1 MKLLIAVDSAISA
14 EVLVGAVGVRPWPDG
29 TTAHVLSV
37 VADADVPEEVWREEG
52 YGKGTVRREMERRG
66 EQITAFAVERLKE
79 VGIPAEVVVTRGD
92 PRHLIS
98 FFARKWAS
106 DLIFVRAHVRKDLAH
121 WMLGSVA
128 RAVLAT
134 APCTVQIV
142 RDIAEDHAHTLDS
155 VRRVLLATDGS
166 EISTA
171 AAQALAG
178 RPWPEGSEFKIVS
191 VEEPWA
197 IKRSRVRHDE
207 QAQEAVSSAEQ
218 VLASVGLKAT
228 GAVLSGNAKEVI
240 LEEAQKWAADLIV
253 VGSHGRRGFKRFLL
267 GSVSEAVAMNAH
279 CSVVVVRGPAQTS
292 RKSRASAPSRV

>member
-66 EQITAFAVERLKE
+66 EQITALAVERLRE
-79 VGIPAEVVVTRGD
+79 VGIPAEVLVGRGD
-92 PRHLIS
+92 PRHLIP
-98 FFARKWAS
+98 FFARKWSS

-128 RAVLAT
+128 RAVVTT

-142 RDIAEDHAHTLDS
+142 RDPGEDRAHTPDS
-155 VRRVLLATDGS
+155 GRRVLLATDGS
-166 EISTA
+166 ETSA
-171 AAQALAG
+171 AAARALAKQ
-178 RPWPEGSEFKIVS
+178 PWPEGSEFRVVS

-197 IKRSRVRHDE
+197 LTLSRVSNL
-207 QAQEAVSSAEQ
+207 EAVGGAER
-218 VLASVGLKAT
+218 VLASAGLNAT
-228 GAVLSGNAKEVI
+228 GAVLSGNAKEAI
-240 LEEAQKWAADLIV
+240 LDEARKWAADLIV
-253 VGSHGRRGFKRFLL
+253 VGSHGRRGFRRLLL

-279 CSVVVVRGPAQTS
+279 CSVVVVRGPARAS
-292 RKSRASAPSRV
+292 RKARASG

>member
-1 MKLLIAVDSAISA
+1 MKLLIAVDSAIST

-52 YGKGTVRREMERRG
+52 YGKGAVRREMENRG
-66 EQITAFAVERLKE
+66 EQITALSVERLKE

-98 FFARKWAS
+98 FFARKWSS
-106 DLIFVRAHVRKDLAH
+106 DLIFVRAHVRNDLAY

-128 RAVLAT
+128 RAVVTT

-142 RDIAEDHAHTLDS
+142 RDLAEDRAHTLDS
-155 VRRVLLATDGS
+155 GRRVLLATDGS
-166 EISTA
+166 ETSAA
-171 AAQALAG
+171 AAQALAE
-178 RPWPEGSEFKIVS
+178 RPWPEGSEFRIVS

-207 QAQEAVSSAEQ
+207 QAQEAVRSAEQ
-218 VLASVGLKAT
+218 ILASAGLKAT
-228 GAVLSGNAKEVI
+228 MAVALSGSAKEVI
-240 LEEAQKWAADLIV
+240 LEEAEKWDADLIV
-253 VGSHGRRGFKRFLL
+253 VGSHGRRGVKRFLL

-279 CSVVVVRGPAQTS
+279 CSVVVVRGPARTS
-292 RKSRASAPSRV
+292 RKARASG

>member
-1 MKLLIAVDSAISA
+1 MKLLIAVDSAIST

-37 VADADVPEEVWREEG
+37 VVDADVPLEVWREFG
-52 YGKGTVRREMERRG
+52 YVKDAVLREMERTG
-66 EQITAFAVERLKE
+66 EQITNLAVERLKE
-79 VGIPAEVVVTRGD
+79 VGIPAKVVVSRGD
-92 PRHLIS
+92 PRFLIP
-98 FFARKWAS
+98 FFARKWSS
-106 DLIFVRAHVRKDLAH
+106 DLIFVRAHVRKGFEH

-128 RAVLAT
+128 RAVVTA

-142 RDIAEDHAHTLDS
+142 RSQKDRAQTLSS

-166 EISTA
+166 ETSMA
-171 AAQALAG
+171 AAKALAG
-178 RPWPEGSEFKIVS
+178 RPWPEGSEFRIVC

-197 IKRSRVRHDE
+197 LKGSSVRNSE
-207 QAQEAVSSAEQ
+207 QAQKAVSSAER
-218 VLASVGLKAT
+218 VLASAGLQVI
-228 GAVLSGNAKEVI
+228 GAVLSGSTKGVI

-279 CSVVVVRGPAQTS
+279 CSVVVVRDPARRS
-292 RKSRASAPSRV
+292 RKARVSV